1 MDMKRRL
8 AKLES
13 RAAARHARMEPT
25 LGPGDL
31 ACMQRIIDRVYADPE
46 RYADRIALF
55 ERIKAEQAAE
65 ASVAQG

>member
-1 MDMKRRL
+1 MDIKRRL
-8 AKLES
+8 AKLET

-25 LGPGDL
+25 CGPGDL

-55 ERIKAEQAAE
+55 ERIKAEQAAAE
-65 ASVAQG
+65 GVAQG